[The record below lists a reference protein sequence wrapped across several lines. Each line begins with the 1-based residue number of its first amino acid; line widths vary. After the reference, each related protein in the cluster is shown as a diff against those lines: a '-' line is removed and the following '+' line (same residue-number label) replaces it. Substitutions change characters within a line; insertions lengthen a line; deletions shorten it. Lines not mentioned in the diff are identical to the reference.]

1 MANQSMDSQDWQ
13 LLSLLQRDGRMS
25 ISDIANQLGRSRSNI
40 SERIEKLKDSGILQ
54 NISADINEE
63 KLGFGISAFVR
74 IQAGSSKHRKIINGL
89 CELAEVA
96 ECHVLTGAELVI
108 VRVVAKNMS
117 HLRDIV
123 DNMTCYGE
131 THTDVIFSS
140 VKRNLVIEQSL
151 KDSLTR

>member
-1 MANQSMDSQDWQ
+1 MANQLMDSKDWQ
-13 LLSLLQRDGRMS
+13 LLTLLQSDGRMS

-54 NISADINEE
+54 NISAEINEE

-74 IQAGSSKHRKIINGL
+74 IQAGSSKHRKIVNEL
-89 CELAEVA
+89 CDLAEVA

-108 VRVVAKNMS
+108 VRVVARNMP

-123 DNMTCYGE
+123 DGMTCYGE

-140 VKRNLVIEQSL
+140 VKRKLVIEGAL
-151 KDSLTR
+151 KNCLAP